1 MIVLKKVK
9 VSGKVQGV
17 FFRASTQR
25 KAEELGVKGWV
36 KNEKDGTVIMEAEAL
51 QETLSTFIE
60 WCNHGPSG
68 ARVDKVEVSDG
79 ELKNYTSFEIKR

>member
-1 MIVLKKVK
+1 MKILKKVK

-17 FFRASTQR
+17 FFRVSTQR

-36 KNEKDGTVIMEAEAL
+36 KNEKDGTVVIEAEAQ

-60 WCNHGPSG
+60 WCNQGPQG
-68 ARVDKVEVSDG
+68 ARVDNVEVSDG
-79 ELKNYTSFEIKR
+79 EIKNYTSFEIKR